1 MKKITILLS
10 IIMLITI
17 NIAIADNTRYL
28 YDTQNIA
35 ISLIKQ
41 EPDPVEPGKE
51 VELSFKIDNTG
62 KSTTA
67 LIFEILPEYPFSLLP
82 EQSATNYIG
91 VVGASQNDKQSVIVR
106 YKLRTALDATDSSYK
121 LKIRYKEK
129 DADSW
134 TVSEDFNVNVRS
146 HEAIL
151 AIEKFSISPNIVAPG
166 ERAKL
171 NIELRNYASS
181 PLKDIRFSLGLDT
194 TSDSLPFAPVGNTNE
209 RVVPFIE
216 PQKNIPLEFEL
227 IADADAKGKIYKMQ
241 VNIKYSDIFNKNY
254 SKSSLVSIIVG
265 DKPNL
270 DISLE
275 RTDVYTTDKPG
286 LVVLRIVNKGTT
298 DIKFLNLRVIRNE
311 NLMVIGAEEEYIGE
325 LESGDFSTADFR
337 LIAKGSDKLK
347 IPVSMTFRDSSN
359 REFTDNREVVLQL
372 YSTKE
377 AQSLGILKSNN
388 IGWVLLVSALIIVGY
403 FIMRRRKKK

>member
-151 AIEKFSISPNIVAPG
+151 AIEKFSISPNIVAP
-166 ERAKL
+166 
-171 NIELRNYASS
+171 
-181 PLKDIRFSLGLDT
+181 
-194 TSDSLPFAPVGNTNE
+194 
-209 RVVPFIE
+209 
-216 PQKNIPLEFEL
+216 
-227 IADADAKGKIYKMQ
+227 
-241 VNIKYSDIFNKNY
+241 
-254 SKSSLVSIIVG
+254 
-265 DKPNL
+265 
-270 DISLE
+270 
-275 RTDVYTTDKPG
+275 
-286 LVVLRIVNKGTT
+286 
-298 DIKFLNLRVIRNE
+298 
-311 NLMVIGAEEEYIGE
+311 
-325 LESGDFSTADFR
+325 
-337 LIAKGSDKLK
+337 
-347 IPVSMTFRDSSN
+347 
-359 REFTDNREVVLQL
+359 
-372 YSTKE
+372 
-377 AQSLGILKSNN
+377 
-388 IGWVLLVSALIIVGY
+388 
-403 FIMRRRKKK
+403 